1 MKENNSETNDE
12 RRKWVA
18 DMWKTT
24 QPHSAFKAQNS
35 AISFLFWEEEGFT
48 KFILSIAKLFPKI
61 LKSIILIWKIIKISQ
76 KYENILQ

>member
-24 QPHSAFKAQNS
+24 QPHSAFKADNS
-35 AISFLFWEEEGFT
+35 AIIFLFFFERR
-48 KFILSIAKLFPKI
+48 KDLPNLYFP
-61 LKSIILIWKIIKISQ
+61 
-76 KYENILQ
+76 

>member
-61 LKSIILIWKIIKISQ
+61 LKSIMAYYLNLKNHQ
-76 KYENILQ
+76 N